1 VVLLRARRPAMSL
14 PIAAAVAPPAP
25 AGVALT
31 TKMTQRPNEKEN
43 ANAPTQIT
51 THQRTKAKQEGQ
63 IKEIGKPILNELEQ
77 AACIYIL
84 QPLAFRILLIWGY
97 FSGAL
102 YYYRLRK
109 SLRVIKSLDNIMRQY
124 PH

>member
-1 VVLLRARRPAMSL
+1 MKAFPN
-14 PIAAAVAPPAP
+14 PAAVATPAP

-51 THQRTKAKQEGQ
+51 TNQRTKAKQEGQ
-63 IKEIGKPILNELEQ
+63 IKEISKPILNELEQ

-84 QPLAFRILLIWGY
+84 QPFALGILLI
-97 FSGAL
+97 
-102 YYYRLRK
+102 
-109 SLRVIKSLDNIMRQY
+109 
-124 PH
+124 